1 MKITVLGTG
10 MVGRAMAEK
19 LLSLGHQVAMGTRDP
34 EKTKAFQKDNF
45 SFQDWLSAN
54 PVNLTTFVD
63 AAAQAETMVINCTA
77 GMISMDA
84 LNMAG
89 TANLKGKVLLDI
101 ANPLDF
107 SKGQPPFLN
116 PGNTDSLGEQIQA
129 AFPETHVVKSLN
141 TMNCYLM
148 VNPALIAGE
157 HNVFVSGN
165 DEAAKEQVKTLLN
178 SFGWNRDN
186 ILDLG
191 DITGARAT
199 EQLLPIWLKLWA
211 AKGTPMFN
219 FGVVMG

>member
-1 MKITVLGTG
+1 MKIAVLGTG
-10 MVGRAMAEK
+10 MVGRAIAEK

-34 EKTKAFQKDNF
+34 EKTKKIQKDDF
-45 SFQDWLSAN
+45 SFQNWLAAN
-54 PVNLTTFVD
+54 QVKLTNFAD
-63 AAAQAETMVINCTA
+63 AAALAETLVINCTA
-77 GMISMDA
+77 GMVSLEA
-84 LNMAG
+84 LKLAG
-89 TANLKGKVLLDI
+89 RDNLKGKVLLDI

-129 AFPETHVVKSLN
+129 AFPETLVVKSLN

-148 VNPALIAGE
+148 VNPSLVAGA

-165 DEAAKEQVKTLLN
+165 DEAAKGKVKTLLN
-178 SFGWNRDN
+178 SFGWPMER
-186 ILDLG
+186 IIDLG

-199 EQLLPIWLKLWA
+199 EQLLPIWLKLWM

-219 FGVVMG
+219 FGIVMG